1 MSKMDTLEDICEV
14 EENFGEPDE
23 DVDEI
28 FSDDDSD
35 VSTLLLA
42 TIQSELWQKLSKGIK
57 TQYIPHAIVYN
68 RLFTLD
74 LLKQKCLDLQPSY
87 MIVTNKDLT
96 VCKCNEIF
104 TRKSST
110 YTKW

>member
-42 TIQSELWQKLSKGIK
+42 TIQSEL
-57 TQYIPHAIVYN
+57 
-68 RLFTLD
+68 
-74 LLKQKCLDLQPSY
+74 
-87 MIVTNKDLT
+87 
-96 VCKCNEIF
+96 
-104 TRKSST
+104 
-110 YTKW
+110 